1 LAGSIVPKIRKSAAV
16 SIYPH
21 AQTLIRTVHSPL
33 MRFTSGDVGGT
44 RTSLMALKRDAAAE
58 KSEDQHSRDFSGCS
72 IFDFSA
78 QLVALLH
85 IGRPPLGIR
94 NIVLA

>member
-58 KSEDQHSRDFSGCS
+58 NPKINIREIFRAVRFSTFLPS
-72 IFDFSA
+72 
-78 QLVALLH
+78 L
-85 IGRPPLGIR
+85 
-94 NIVLA
+94 